1 MPTSRRFVP
10 GKSRA
15 TRILLADEGEI
26 VRRGLQ
32 QILAE
37 ALRGAT
43 YGEASSSGEI
53 IRIVQESRW
62 SLVILDSL
70 FPSRS
75 GLEVLKDIR
84 RLRPALPVLMI
95 SPYSDEQLAVRALR
109 AGASGYLPKQSK
121 SREVVAAVRKIIAGG
136 QYVTSSLAERLA
148 REIQSGGAT
157 VPHERLSDREFQVFK
172 LLAVGLTVKRVAER
186 LHLSAQTVSTH
197 RARLL
202 DKMKMETN
210 ADLVQYG
217 AQHRLLDGDY
227 GP

>member
-1 MPTSRRFVP
+1 VTFVP
-10 GKSRA
+10 GKSRT
-15 TRILLADEGEI
+15 TRILLADDREI

-32 QILAE
+32 QILTE
-37 ALRGAT
+37 ALRGAA
-43 YGEASSSGEI
+43 YGEASSPGEI
-53 IRIVQESRW
+53 IRVLQERRW
-62 SLVILDSL
+62 DLVILDAL

-95 SPYSDEQLAVRALR
+95 SPYNDEHLAVRALR

-121 SREVVAAVRKIIAGG
+121 SEEIVAAVRKIMAGG
-136 QYVTSSLAERLA
+136 RFVTSSLAERLA

-172 LLAVGLTVKRVAER
+172 LLAAGLTVKRIAER

-202 DKMKMETN
+202 DKMKMDTN
-210 ADLVQYG
+210 ADLVRYA
-217 AQHRLLDGDY
+217 AQHRLLDEGY